1 MLYTTFE
8 EAVQTYKTGTPSEKG
23 LLTGV
28 IVTEIIAAAMGV
40 AELRQAAKLAKA
52 GQMTRTMEKL
62 IERPVMQAPARQTLC
77 SRLRDKLKAF
87 REWID
92 PWCFVAGTLVA
103 TPAGAVPIESVRAG
117 DLVWSRDPDTF
128 LTEPRPVR
136 ETYVSHPAE
145 WFHVGVD
152 RDGDHRADET
162 ISGTGSHPW
171 YVLTPGRVGFVPAR
185 ELQAGDILSLRD
197 GTRAWVTDKTREVAP
212 PGQTFTT
219 YNFAVADHHTYFA
232 GEGGVWV
239 HNTCKELL
247 EDIVALNKTHLDEL
261 GDHDEA
267 VKKALE
273 AVKPDT
279 YKGKLVTNPNR
290 MQTGS
295 LLYEQNPNVINAAV
309 SDDTAIANRF
319 LDETNLRV
327 QNPTNSRKPQPVSIA
342 RAGDGQQPFIA
353 SPKARMPDEWGAEL
367 VDDLDTVLLQNSDA
381 LGWTDEALN
390 NAGRAASH
398 SEALSLMRMRK
409 ELGDLSQFDE
419 IHLTTAGRHVCGYC
433 VSDDGTAGLAEIAQA
448 LGVRRLIV
456 HADVDP
462 LSGARFQDLGNLQSV
477 VIEAGEVLL
486 D

>member
-1 MLYTTFE
+1 MLDNRFE
-8 EAVQTYKTGTPSEKG
+8 EAVQTYKTGTPGEQG

-145 WFHVGVD
+145 LFHVGVD

-185 ELQAGDILSLRD
+185 ELQSGDILSLRD
-197 GTRAWVTDKTREVAP
+197 GTRAWVADKTREVAP

-232 GEGGVWV
+232 GVGGVWV
-239 HNTCKELL
+239 HNLCGE
-247 EDIVALNKTHLDEL
+247 ALDRAIAFNKLHLDEFAGDWNQAIRKTLQKYDEAAAATGGKTLAKLSTKDRGEIASALIENAGKDIRFDEAEELLGIIRQSFDL
-261 GDHDEA
+261 GDTANPLSMVVDEA
-267 VKKALE
+267 SGVAALGFRPGINRNIDNFSDV
-273 AVKPDT
+273 AKSL
-279 YKGKLVTNPNR
+279 KL
-290 MQTGS
+290 
-295 LLYEQNPNVINAAV
+295 
-309 SDDTAIANRF
+309 
-319 LDETNLRV
+319 
-327 QNPTNSRKPQPVSIA
+327 K
-342 RAGDGQQPFIA
+342 
-353 SPKARMPDEWGAEL
+353 
-367 VDDLDTVLLQNSDA
+367 LLQN
-381 LGWTDEALN
+381 GYDEATV
-390 NAGRAASH
+390 AFSKVARH
-398 SEALSLMRMRK
+398 SEGSSLARYGKQMEDTGKAIPQTVKMVT
-409 ELGDLSQFDE
+409 EGYP
-419 IHLTTAGRHVCGYC
+419 VCSGC
-433 VSDDGTAGLAEIAQA
+433 VNTSHKWVSDGLPAIAKVLGLDELVLTAQTFE
-448 LGVRRLIV
+448 GVEGV
-456 HADVDP
+456 T
-462 LSGARFQDLGNLQSV
+462 SV
-477 VIEAGEVLL
+477 VIKNGFLQ
-486 D
+486 